1 LGTGGDEFGGVRIEI
16 TGCDGF
22 EMFVE
27 LVAEDCIYIYIFR
40 EKDGVGELVGT
51 LIANPES

>member
-1 LGTGGDEFGGVRIEI
+1 MGTGGDEFGGVRIEI